1 MLIIVHNDFASSVLF
16 CHRGNYPV
24 QEFLDHLGTELEEGE
39 GKGEGGFLPHHVKCG
54 KVSVLYFTCGKD
66 ASHHF

>member
-39 GKGEGGFLPHHVKCG
+39 GNPATG
-54 KVSVLYFTCGKD
+54 K
-66 ASHHF
+66 